1 MSRITIPEPTKPE
14 PLEGYW
20 SPKDAKKILAW
31 DYISRRMSEAPNY
44 WIATVNPNGRPHVVP
59 VWGVWL
65 DETLYFGGGP
75 HTRWS
80 RNLLRHPYVTVHLD
94 DSNHA
99 VILEGSVT
107 RIADPDSG
115 DLRRIDDVYEQKY
128 NMRHGPPIWH
138 LHLHKVLAWN
148 SMDTATRWLFEE
160 NV

>member
-1 MSRITIPEPTKPE
+1 MSEITIPKPTQPA

-31 DYISRRMSEAPNY
+31 DYVSQRMHDAPNY
-44 WIATVNPNGRPHVVP
+44 WIATVNPNGMPHVVP

-80 RNLLRHPYVTVHLD
+80 RNLIRHPQVTVHLD

-99 VILEGSVT
+99 VIMEGHVT
-107 RIADPDSG
+107 RYADPESDV
-115 DLRRIDDVYEQKY
+115 LRRIDDAYEAKY
-128 NMRHGPPIWH
+128 DMRHGPPIWH
-138 LHLHKVLAWN
+138 LHLRKVLAWKG
-148 SMDTATRWLFEE
+148 MDTVTRWLFEE
-160 NV
+160 T